1 MLSQLW
7 ESEKQRLV
15 EILLK
20 RISQGREKVN
30 CQEIMEGEF
39 PEVFQVCV
47 KNYARKLFDEEK
59 PLRIYSQERYDL
71 QNEQFKKKFAD
82 LKEALIGDTVFT
94 KEEVTRLARL
104 SVNFQFD
111 GLVRPRQTM
120 IKVLFNT
127 TDQRD
132 KEDVLIVVQGF
143 GDNRPFIQKLITSIE
158 NLDSKIITRQD
169 FEELIT
175 RLETA
180 VYDKKPISAFL
191 KDINLLIKFEASIT
205 GAEHRRVRSQV
216 LLGMLTERG
225 LGSLAD
231 GIKHEAS
238 NKEFWTF
245 KEIENALERHLLV
258 GGLEYAESSAVEE
271 ASLNNRKDEKT
282 SLDIQKD
289 AVSLDAFDEI
299 DTSLDSEISK
309 KRESSDKADS
319 LRLQFAEAKSESEIP
334 STQKLKESKKV
345 FNFDDTRIINRREIE
360 SQPPGPYPALHTLIN
375 QRDRK
380 IFIKKIFR
388 KDGQKYIEFIQR
400 LERKDKWKEAKAM
413 IDQELEKRGISPYS
427 KEAVLLGDV
436 VFSRYF
442 SKK

>member
-1 MLSQLW
+1 M
-7 ESEKQRLV
+7 
-15 EILLK
+15 
-20 RISQGREKVN
+20 
-30 CQEIMEGEF
+30 
-39 PEVFQVCV
+39 
-47 KNYARKLFDEEK
+47 
-59 PLRIYSQERYDL
+59 
-71 QNEQFKKKFAD
+71 
-82 LKEALIGDTVFT
+82 KEALIGDTVFT